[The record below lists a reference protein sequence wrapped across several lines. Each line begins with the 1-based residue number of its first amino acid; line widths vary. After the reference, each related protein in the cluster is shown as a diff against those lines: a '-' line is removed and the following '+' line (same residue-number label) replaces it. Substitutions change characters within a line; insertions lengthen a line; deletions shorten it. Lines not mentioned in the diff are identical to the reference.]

1 MLHHLANRP
10 SIRSQLERPLP
21 LVQAFELLHEL
32 ALGLEQQPHE
42 LRTLGLGHLR
52 VLRGFGGRRS
62 QARTARLQRCGAG
75 SRGPATD
82 RLTDP
87 QFHGSSP
94 AAPLIAAHTS
104 PFTCGAGVVRAI
116 WCSSRM
122 RAAARS
128 PMITHGAMV
137 LPVVTRGMID
147 ASAIR
152 RLSMP

>member
-10 SIRSQLERPLP
+10 SIRSQPERPLP
-21 LVQAFELLHEL
+21 LVHAFELLHEL
-32 ALGLEQQPHE
+32 ALGLEQQLDE

-52 VLRGFGGRRS
+52 VLHDFGGCRV
-62 QARTARLQRCGAG
+62 
-75 SRGPATD
+75 P
-82 RLTDP
+82 DP
-87 QFHGSSP
+87 QPHGWGSD
-94 AAPLIAAHTS
+94 APLIAAHTS
-104 PFTCGAGVVRAI
+104 RFICAAGTVRAI